1 MPKKNISIFLTLFS
15 KSGSCALPFDFKLE
29 RGPKNIFYYQYEVE
43 SYTGLVLDFSLF
55 DKREYTHGIFRSAIL
70 ANMFTLGVYLMFSLF
85 LKIWMIESIL
95 IFSEY
100 LFRETCFLLASKI
113 QRHKVFR
120 WKQEVGD
127 NLNVCVRN
135 IFL

>member
-1 MPKKNISIFLTLFS
+1 MIVVFFRFVQYLNSEIKVKLPFAKKNISKFFTLFS

-85 LKIWMIESIL
+85 LKI
-95 IFSEY
+95 
-100 LFRETCFLLASKI
+100 
-113 QRHKVFR
+113 
-120 WKQEVGD
+120 
-127 NLNVCVRN
+127 
-135 IFL
+135 